1 MHPDSL
7 RAALDSV
14 FRSPAYDW
22 RSQDAA
28 ISWIQQR
35 WHALLAW
42 LASLHDVSPLGFKV
56 FVGLAVAALL
66 AIVAHAAWIL
76 FQTARRAERGAD
88 QAVAGAAPA
97 FHGADWF
104 RAEADRLAG
113 EGRFAEAVQAAF
125 VALARRLGEKGL
137 LQYHPS
143 KTPAECARDARLADV
158 EQSRLRRLVSE
169 LYLAAFGAAPFGADE
184 YRRWRA
190 DAEGEW
196 HAPAY

>member
-1 MHPDSL
+1 MQPDSL

-22 RSQDAA
+22 RTPDAA

-35 WHALLAW
+35 WDALLRW
-42 LASLHDVSPLGFKV
+42 IASLHDVSPLGFRV
-56 FVGLAVAALL
+56 FVGLMVVGLL

-76 FQTARRAERGAD
+76 FLTARRAERGAD
-88 QAVAGAAPA
+88 QAAGGAVRAV
-97 FHGADWF
+97 HGADWF
-104 RAEADRLAG
+104 RVEADRLAG

-143 KTPAECARDARLADV
+143 KTPAECARDAHLGDAER
-158 EQSRLRRLVSE
+158 SRLRRLVSE
-169 LYLAAFGAAPFGADE
+169 LYHAAFGVAPFGADE

-190 DAEGEW
+190 EAEGEW
-196 HAPAY
+196 HAPA